1 MDRTNRISKSY
12 LLNLK
17 YHITW
22 FSNYIHCNR
31 PIIFHLIFTYH
42 SKFRKNFFLPHHDLL
57 LNRNSP
63 FSAIV
68 RSMQLERKKLE
79 ITRPACAIINASAI
93 TAPFRTRKG
102 GFMGAAR
109 GQWRLHAWWRPI
121 RISLRIQNYS
131 NFNHSPAGQRFINIA
146 VGTGRPFIW
155 NAPQSD

>member
-1 MDRTNRISKSY
+1 MDRTTNRISKSC

-22 FSNYIHCNR
+22 
-31 PIIFHLIFTYH
+31 IIFTAIDQLSSTWYLRIIQNFERIFFSLTTIASE
-42 SKFRKNFFLPHHDLL
+42 SKFSIFCYRSIDAIGKKKVGDYASRVCDHQRKCDN
-57 LNRNSP
+57 
-63 FSAIV
+63 
-68 RSMQLERKKLE
+68 
-79 ITRPACAIINASAI
+79 CALSQ
-93 TAPFRTRKG
+93 G